1 VVLEVD
7 LHYNQVTLPR
17 RGILHDPELD
27 ILVAE
32 CLIASFS
39 TRRFPNIVIVI
50 SVVNIILR
58 FGFIIVG
65 VFKVIHQI

>member
-1 VVLEVD
+1 M
-7 LHYNQVTLPR
+7 LPR
-17 RGILHDPELD
+17 CRILYDLELD
-27 ILVAE
+27 ILIAE

-39 TRRFPNIVIVI
+39 ARRFPSIVIVI

-65 VFKVIHQI
+65 VFRVIY